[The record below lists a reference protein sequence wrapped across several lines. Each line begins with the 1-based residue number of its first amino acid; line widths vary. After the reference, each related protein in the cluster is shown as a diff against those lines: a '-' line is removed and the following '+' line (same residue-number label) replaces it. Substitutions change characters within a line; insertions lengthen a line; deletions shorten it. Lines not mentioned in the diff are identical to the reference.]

1 MVFIIQLSMQFKSQE
16 HINQPSM
23 W

>member
-1 MVFIIQLSMQFKSQE
+1 MQFKSQE
-16 HINQPSM
+16 YTNQPSM

>member
-1 MVFIIQLSMQFKSQE
+1 MQLSMQFKSQE
-16 HINQPSM
+16 HINQPNM

>member
-1 MVFIIQLSMQFKSQE
+1 MQFKSQE
-16 HINQPSM
+16 YINQPSM